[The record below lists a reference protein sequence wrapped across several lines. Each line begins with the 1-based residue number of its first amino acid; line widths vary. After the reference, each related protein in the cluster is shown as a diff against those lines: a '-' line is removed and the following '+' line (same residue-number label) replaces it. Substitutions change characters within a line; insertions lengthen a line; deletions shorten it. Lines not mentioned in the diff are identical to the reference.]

1 MCRGGGSHQRHGSGR
16 TVEGRP
22 LQRPPWRLCCAVHI
36 YGPPTVP
43 ATRGLKR
50 RKNQE
55 PRTGGEAQCS
65 CGAEP
70 TQRGP
75 RGGRGRARA
84 RDTRPRGPSG
94 LRGSCPAAGAVP
106 QRSEGG
112 VFFVF
117 VSLCVGG
124 RGCNGR
130 GPKTTPVRGNGRY
143 HKACRGLRACGRV
156 PPLFLL
162 PPPLP
167 PRPAFEAMTDVQLL
181 WLGTVCL
188 PRVWAAAGQ
197 GRRLEPEPEQ

>member
-1 MCRGGGSHQRHGSGR
+1 MRSPGVQRRRFR
-16 TVEGRP
+16 TNLTEVEGQSRVSFTAAA
-22 LQRPPWRLCCAVHI
+22 LEALLCSTHLWTTNCASHT
-36 YGPPTVP
+36 GTKE
-43 ATRGLKR
+43 TKELG
-50 RKNQE
+50 
-55 PRTGGEAQCS
+55 TGGEAQCS

-75 RGGRGRARA
+75 RGGRGRA

-143 HKACRGLRACGRV
+143 HKACRGLREGSSA
-156 PPLFLL
+156 L
-162 PPPLP
+162 PPPAATSRHVLP
-167 PRPAFEAMTDVQLL
+167 LKR
-181 WLGTVCL
+181 
-188 PRVWAAAGQ
+188 
-197 GRRLEPEPEQ
+197 

>member
-1 MCRGGGSHQRHGSGR
+1 M
-16 TVEGRP
+16 
-22 LQRPPWRLCCAVHI
+22 
-36 YGPPTVP
+36 P

-50 RKNQE
+50 RKNRALAGK
-55 PRTGGEAQCS
+55 PSAAVGLNPHSRGPGEA
-65 CGAEP
+65 GVGLG
-70 TQRGP
+70 T
-75 RGGRGRARA
+75 RGRA
-84 RDTRPRGPSG
+84 G
-94 LRGSCPAAGAVP
+94 LRAFAGAVP

-117 VSLCVGG
+117 VSLCVGR

-167 PRPAFEAMTDVQLL
+167 PRPAFEAMTDVQLAL
-181 WLGTVCL
+181 AGDCVFTQGVGSG
-188 PRVWAAAGQ
+188 RAGQAAGARA
-197 GRRLEPEPEQ
+197 GAVTCRRPGHRLQAQAGKGSGLCDSFTH

>member
-1 MCRGGGSHQRHGSGR
+1 MCRGGGFAPTSRKWKDSRGC
-16 TVEGRP
+16 P

-50 RKNQE
+50 RKE
-55 PRTGGEAQCS
+55 LGTGGEAQCS

-75 RGGRGRARA
+75 RGGRGRA